1 MYGTISH
8 CMVPKVSV
16 IVNVRWLMANNVRFQ
31 GNFLRLMNGGNG
43 VFFIIPSH
51 DEVASEAWMNVIIL
65 IVLAILKLT

>member
-1 MYGTISH
+1 
-8 CMVPKVSV
+8 MVPKVSV

-51 DEVASEAWMNVIIL
+51 DEVASEA
-65 IVLAILKLT
+65 